1 MPSITR
7 AAKELIKIPLQLM
20 AAMLGPHQL
29 PSREPKLWILMYH
42 RILPATDP
50 RYAEEEPGMLVQPD
64 TLAMHIRELQQLM
77 PIVDLSTWL
86 DDHQHGRTLPSKAC
100 AITFDD
106 GWQDNFEYALPILRQ
121 NETPAT
127 LFAVA
132 DMIGRDHWFWP
143 NRVSRLMHQVAK
155 HSLEELEWLAPI
167 LKEIDAKAVISERV
181 AQVIDQLKQFSD
193 DQIASWLDS
202 AESQLISDSS
212 KQPCLM
218 SENELC
224 EFSNSSHLVIGSH
237 TCRHYRLNENLNK
250 ALTQHEIVQSQKQLK
265 ALLKTKIDLFCY
277 PNGDVSP
284 LALNITQQTYKA
296 AVSTENGINS
306 QGNFNLHRLKR
317 IGLHQGVSDT
327 PLKFRARL
335 SSWL

>member
-20 AAMLGPHQL
+20 AAAFGPQQL

-77 PIVDLSTWL
+77 PIVDLGTWL
-86 DDHQHGRTLPSKAC
+86 DDHQHGRTLPLKAC

-121 NETPAT
+121 YETPAT

-132 DMIGRDHWFWP
+132 DMMGRDHWFWP
-143 NRVSRLMHQVAK
+143 NRVARLMHQLAK
-155 HSLEELEWLAPI
+155 HSLEQLEWLAPI
-167 LKEIDAKAVISERV
+167 LADIDAETVISEQV
-181 AQVIDQLKQFSD
+181 AQVINTLKKFSD
-193 DQIASWLDS
+193 EQITSWLDS
-202 AESQLISDSS
+202 AESQFISDSS
-212 KQPCLM
+212 QQPCLM
-218 SENELC
+218 SKSELC
-224 EFSNSSHLVIGSH
+224 EFSNTSHLVVGSH

-250 ALTQHEIVQSQKQLK
+250 ALTQHEIVHSRDQLEE
-265 ALLKTKIDLFCY
+265 LLKSKVDLFCY

-296 AVSTENGINS
+296 AVSTEKGINT
-306 QGNFNLHRLKR
+306 QENFHSHKLKR
-317 IGLHQGVSDT
+317 IGLHQDVSDT
-327 PLKFRARL
+327 PIKFRARL
-335 SSWL
+335 SAWL